1 MPAVHI
7 RVLDAALSL
16 ADRRAGWV
24 FRLRD
29 IVAALPEL
37 HPPTIRT
44 HVTSRC
50 CVNAPSNHQSRYAY
64 FRAVERG
71 IYAVEPP
78 FRRRVRGGRT
88 RGGRGGWQDALLSR
102 IDSGVDATL
111 ITESLRLTPTERLE
125 RMRSAARSIDAMRG

>member
-1 MPAVHI
+1 MPAVHV
-7 RVLDAALSL
+7 RVLDAALAL

-29 IVAALPEL
+29 VVAALPEL

-78 FRRRVRGGRT
+78 FRRQVRGGR
-88 RGGRGGWQDALLSR
+88 RGWQDALLLR
-102 IDSGVDATL
+102 IDSGVDPTL
-111 ITESLRLTPTERLE
+111 ITESLRLTPTERL
-125 RMRSAARSIDAMRG
+125 